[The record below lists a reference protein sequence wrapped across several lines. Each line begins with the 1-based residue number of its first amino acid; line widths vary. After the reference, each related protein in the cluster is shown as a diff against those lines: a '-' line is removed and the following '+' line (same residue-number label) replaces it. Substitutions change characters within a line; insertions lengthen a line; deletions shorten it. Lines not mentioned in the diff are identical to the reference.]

1 MRFGNYIM
9 TKHMNRT
16 NRNGSDRYNKNISS
30 EDEWAHIAGEIKQ
43 ANPLDPMA
51 PKERIIEFSNRF
63 HHATKEDAVR
73 AKSREFADQITNTDQ
88 YFKFV
93 NGMIRDKI
101 DRLRQI
107 KQDEQRFLGE
117 VSILQDKIKTR
128 YELEKLNPKNI
139 TITNMQNLLDILE
152 DECDKMKDRLLYQEL
167 IVQRTKDE
175 ISKKRDQIE
184 KIKQELQSK
193 MNLQAPLAD
202 PITRLKVE
210 LVRSGVPETDRI
222 YSLLDRLKEKMNF

>member
-1 MRFGNYIM
+1 M

-16 NRNGSDRYNKNISS
+16 NRDGQDRYNKNISS
-30 EDEWAHIAGEIKQ
+30 EEEWSHITDEIRQTNHS
-43 ANPLDPMA
+43 DPMA
-51 PKERIIEFSNRF
+51 PKERVIEFSNRF
-63 HHATKEDAVR
+63 SHTTKEDAVR

-88 YFKFV
+88 YFKFA

-117 VSILQDKIKTR
+117 ISILQDKIKTR
-128 YELEKLNPKNI
+128 YELEKIGPKNI
-139 TITNMQNLLDILE
+139 TIGNMQNLLDILE

-175 ISKKRDQIE
+175 ISKKREQIE
-184 KIKQELQSK
+184 KIKLELQSK
-193 MNLQAPLAD
+193 MNLQEPLAD

-222 YSLLDRLKEKMNF
+222 YSLLDGLKEKMNL

>member
-1 MRFGNYIM
+1 M

-16 NRNGSDRYNKNISS
+16 NRDGQDRYNKNISS
-30 EDEWAHIAGEIKQ
+30 EDEWSHIADELKQ
-43 ANPLDPMA
+43 SNPIDPMA
-51 PKERIIEFSNRF
+51 PKERVIEFSNRF
-63 HHATKEDAVR
+63 QHTTKEDAVR
-73 AKSREFADQITNTDQ
+73 AKSKEFADQITNTDQ
-88 YFKFV
+88 YFKFA

-117 VSILQDKIKTR
+117 VNILQNKIKTR
-128 YELEKLNPKNI
+128 YELEKIAPKTI
-139 TITNMQNLLDILE
+139 TIQNMQNLLDILE
-152 DECDKMKDRLLYQEL
+152 DECEKMKDRLLYQEL

-175 ISKKRDQIE
+175 ITKKRDQIE

-193 MNLQAPLAD
+193 MNLREPLAD

-222 YSLLDRLKEKMNF
+222 YSLLDNLKEKMNL